1 MVIDDYE
8 VKLDGYLPC
17 LPLANPNIK
26 VSYDA
31 LKARYNNLYNFPKE
45 INTDMSKM
53 PFPSCFEQLGNGL
66 LSTRFQ
72 NGEVEKSQTLELVSS
87 LGR

>member
-8 VKLDGYLPC
+8 AKLDRYLPC
-17 LPLANPNIK
+17 LPLAIPDIK
-26 VSYDA
+26 ISYDA
-31 LKARYNNLYNFPKE
+31 LKARYNNLYNSQKE
-45 INTDMSKM
+45 INPDISKM
-53 PFPSCFEQLGNGL
+53 PFSSCFEQLGNGL

-72 NGEVEKSQTLELVSS
+72 NGEVEKSKTLELVSP